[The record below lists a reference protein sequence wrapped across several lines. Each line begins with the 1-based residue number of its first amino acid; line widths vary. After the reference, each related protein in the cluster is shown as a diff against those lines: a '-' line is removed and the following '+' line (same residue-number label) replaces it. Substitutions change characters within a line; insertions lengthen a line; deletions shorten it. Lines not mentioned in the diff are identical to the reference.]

1 MRSWARFSHILM
13 VIQENH
19 ASFSSEIMLSR
30 MVSGTLLLIINNK
43 YMITYLHYIIWYI
56 TRIKNYTTLSFIIH
70 QMTGN
75 SWFENNVEYIK
86 SYKFKSSQYKGVNPV
101 KHLRC
106 NFFMKIVN
114 DLRPSTI
121 FAKNFILDI
130 LQGFE

>member
-70 QMTGN
+70 QMTEN

-121 FAKNFILDI
+121 FAKNSILDI